1 MAQSEGLAES
11 RVRITP
17 QRLMASHDT
26 TASQYNPMP
35 NMKPERWNHVDRL
48 LDAALELP
56 PDKRAAFLDKACAG
70 DEELRKELD
79 LLLAS
84 DDGAQSFLEKP
95 ALEVAAK
102 AMADNKDSISGQTL
116 GHYKIIS
123 RVGAGGMGEVY
134 LAQDTKLDRKVALK
148 TMPPGLAGDRN
159 RMHRFVLEAKAASA
173 LNHPNILTI
182 YEIGDIEG
190 QPFIVT
196 EFIDGMTL
204 RERLGS
210 PLDTEEALDIAIQI
224 SSTLAAAQ
232 KIHIIHRDIKP
243 ENIMIRKDD
252 GLVKVL
258 DFGLAKMI
266 QGTQP
271 VDSAVDTALKVNT
284 GPGVVIG
291 TLAYMSPEQA
301 RGETVDERTDIW
313 SLGVVLYEM
322 IAGCSPFVAATS
334 NEIISA
340 ILSKQAVPPL
350 TRYARIVPERLEEIV
365 EKSLA
370 KNKEERYQTSKDL
383 LIDLKRLQ
391 QTLQLK
397 SASERSNSPEK
408 FEVPTSS
415 ESDKPKF
422 VEQGTSPTQP
432 ASNAE
437 YIVNQVRSHKRAA
450 LTSLAVVLLIAAG
463 VFYFW
468 RIRQTAAP
476 AEPAIKAL
484 AVLPFLN
491 QTGSPESE
499 YLSDGITESLI
510 GRLSQI
516 PNLSVKARS
525 SVFRFKGKDI
535 AVKDIGKELNVPA
548 VLTGRVARH
557 ENEVSLYIELVDAA
571 TENVMWRAEYNRPES
586 SLPTIASEIARDVAN
601 NIRRKLTGAEEQIV
615 TRNYTENSDAYELY
629 LKGRY
634 YWDKRNEES
643 YKIAEDAYKQAI
655 ALDPNYALAYAGLAD
670 LYLFREASIGRK
682 TAMPKA
688 KSFALKALELD
699 ETLAEAHTTLAFI
712 NENYDFDMPAAEA
725 GFKRAIELKSNHAIA
740 HQFYGGFLIQTGHI
754 DEGLAEVRRAL
765 ELEPYSAAINWHY
778 GLMLNFAQRYDE
790 AIAQQQKTL
799 QLQPNYRLAEGA
811 LAGAYINAGRLA
823 DAATLTQKGIQDD
836 NNQGAWLAM
845 ARIRVLSGN
854 REDGKKILARVL
866 NENSGD
872 KINSYGVAGVYA
884 ALGDK
889 DKTIEWLNR
898 GYEQRVFPMFFL
910 RVDPVFDSVR
920 DHPRFQELVRRIG
933 LSA

>member
-1 MAQSEGLAES
+1 
-11 RVRITP
+11 
-17 QRLMASHDT
+17 
-26 TASQYNPMP
+26 MP
-35 NMKPERWNHVDRL
+35 NIKPERWNQVDRL

-56 PDKRAAFLDKACAG
+56 PDKQAAFLDEACAG

-79 LLLAS
+79 LLLAF
-84 DDGAQSFLEKP
+84 DDDAHSFLEKP

-102 AMADNKDSISGQTL
+102 ALADNKDSVLGQTI

-148 TMPPGLAGDRN
+148 TMPPGLAADRN
-159 RMHRFVLEAKAASA
+159 RMHRFVHEAKAASA

-182 YEIGDIEG
+182 YEIGETEG

-210 PLDTEEALDIAIQI
+210 PLDIEEALDIAIQI
-224 SSTLAAAQ
+224 SSTLTAAR
-232 KIHIIHRDIKP
+232 KVHIIHRDIKP
-243 ENIMIRKDD
+243 ENIMIRTED

-258 DFGLAKMI
+258 DFGLAKISPSKPSNALIGSEIAM
-266 QGTQP
+266 
-271 VDSAVDTALKVNT
+271 AVTADTA
-284 GPGVVIG
+284 PGVVMG
-291 TLAYMSPEQA
+291 TVAYMSPEQA
-301 RGETVDERTDIW
+301 RGEPVDERTDIW

-322 IAGCSPFVAATS
+322 VAGYSPFMAGTS
-334 NEIISA
+334 NEIISG
-340 ILSKQAVPPL
+340 ILAKDASPRLSRHSQV
-350 TRYARIVPERLEEIV
+350 VPELLEQIV
-365 EKSLA
+365 EKTLA
-370 KNKEERYQTSKDL
+370 KNRDERYQTSKDL

-391 QTLQLK
+391 QTLQLNA
-397 SASERSNSPEK
+397 ASERSSSPEK
-408 FEVPTSS
+408 FGVQPLS
-415 ESDKPKF
+415 ESDKAKF
-422 VEQGTSPTQP
+422 VEQARKSLTQP

-437 YIVNQVRSHKRAA
+437 YIVNQVGSHKRAA
-450 LTSLAVVLLIAAG
+450 LTSLAIVLLIAAG
-463 VFYFW
+463 VFYFS
-468 RIRQTAAP
+468 RIRQTAEP
-476 AEPAIKAL
+476 AQPAIKSL

-491 QTGSPESE
+491 QTGRPESE

-548 VLTGRVARH
+548 VLTGRVARR

-586 SLPTIASEIARDVAN
+586 SLATIPSEIARDVAN

-615 TRNYTENSDAYELY
+615 TRNYTENSNAYELY

-655 ALDPNYALAYAGLAD
+655 AMDPNYALAYAGLAD

-699 ETLAEAHTTLAFI
+699 ETLAEAHTTLAFV

-725 GFKRAIELKSNHAIA
+725 GFKRAIELKPNHAIA
-740 HQFYGGFLIQTGHI
+740 HQFYGGFLVQTGRI

-778 GLMLNFAQRYDE
+778 GLMLNFARRYDE

-811 LAGAYINAGRLA
+811 LAGAYINGGRLP
-823 DAATLTQKGIQDD
+823 DAATLTQKHIQDD
-836 NNQGAWLAM
+836 NNPGAWLTM

-866 NENSGD
+866 NENSGN
-872 KINSYGVAGVYA
+872 KINSYAVAGVYA
-884 ALGDK
+884 ALGDE
-889 DKTIEWLNR
+889 DKTIEWLNL
-898 GYEQRVFPMFFL
+898 GYEQRAFQMFFL
-910 RVDPVFDSVR
+910 RVDPVFDSLR
-920 DHPRFQELVRRIG
+920 DHSRFQELVQRIG
-933 LSA
+933 LST